1 MLVLLLCGG
10 TSLEEIAVA
19 PIKDCKNI
27 FLELGFLKFE
37 FQRLSLIFFWK
48 QAALHPDQKILP
60 SSLTCVHSCVLQHG
74 VTDIVIR
81 KQSPQMQI
89 VPESNFETHDNDIIM
104 YYHHMAWWY
113 SDWCIIYT
121 IRIYQ

>member
-1 MLVLLLCGG
+1 ML
-10 TSLEEIAVA
+10 
-19 PIKDCKNI
+19 N
-27 FLELGFLKFE
+27 
-37 FQRLSLIFFWK
+37 
-48 QAALHPDQKILP
+48 PDQKTLP

-104 YYHHMAWWY
+104 YYHHMAVVY
-113 SDWCIIYT
+113 
-121 IRIYQ
+121 IRHQVVFFCKVEH